1 MEESAL
7 FKLTHGLYILGSRDE
22 TGRFVGSTVDAI
34 MQISNKPLYIA
45 VSCHN
50 NSYTKESIEKCG
62 ELSISILGCGVNPF
76 VVGNFGFQ
84 SSRTV
89 DKWNNV
95 EFFVEDNLPFLKEN
109 IAIIKGKVLSK
120 EVLGTNTLFI
130 VEVVDCR
137 NTKEENTITYNEY
150 RCSFKTEVFKA
161 MEEYR
166 KSLQK

>member
-7 FKLTHGLYILGSRDE
+7 FKLTQGLYILGSRD
-22 TGRFVGSTVDAI
+22 GDRFVGSAVDAV
-34 MQISNKPLYIA
+34 MQVSNKPLYIV

-50 NSYTKESIEKCG
+50 TSYTKEMLEACG
-62 ELSISILGCGVNPF
+62 EFSISILGENSNPF
-76 VVGNFGFQ
+76 VIGNFGFQ

-95 EFFVEDNLPFLKEN
+95 PFFVEDNLPFLQES

-120 EVLGTNTLFI
+120 EVLGTNTLFTA
-130 VEVVDCR
+130 EVVDCR
-137 NTKEENTITYNEY
+137 NLKEEGAITYNEY
-150 RCSFKTEVFKA
+150 RNGYKNKVFKA

-166 KSLQK
+166 KTLVKK